1 MPASYLSPKTRIG
14 ESHIEGRGLF
24 ACSRI
29 RKGEIVA
36 IKGGHVYDA
45 RTLAKVKGHVAVSY
59 IQIADR
65 FFIGALTAAEVAR
78 NKIFIN
84 HSCEPNLGIR
94 GQIMYIALRD
104 IMAGEELTYDWAMEA
119 NSSDRTRCRCGTRR
133 CDACLLDATGRFRG
147 CSAGIVATSRPTSR
161 IRFGMPS
168 VEEYA
173 PLQGAKRASHASR
186 APGNDDRKRAAEFS
200 TRTGTRPRPGGSR
213 APLKATPDDEAVRHR
228 RRGPL
233 LKSRPLDPPLKP

>member
-24 ACSRI
+24 ARSRI

-45 RTLAKVKGHVAVSY
+45 RTLAKVKGRVAVSY

-65 FFIGALTAAEVAR
+65 FFIGALTAEEVAR

-84 HSCEPNLGIR
+84 HSCAPNLGIR

-133 CDACLLDATGRFRG
+133 CRRVLTGRDWTIPRLQRRYRG
-147 CSAGIVATSRPTSR
+147 YFSSYLEDK
-161 IRFGMPS
+161 IR
-168 VEEYA
+168 
-173 PLQGAKRASHASR
+173 QAKR
-186 APGNDDRKRAAEFS
+186 
-200 TRTGTRPRPGGSR
+200 
-213 APLKATPDDEAVRHR
+213 
-228 RRGPL
+228 
-233 LKSRPLDPPLKP
+233 